1 MINFEEQASDRIR
14 KSFVGSE
21 AELSIDT
28 IKKGKKSP
36 IGTIA
41 NRKNGRFKKVSE
53 GRGAAKDWEYI
64 GPLDG
69 STSTGTPE
77 QQESIDS
84 KRATVVRQLMDP
96 SLSSSSRAAALIQ
109 LGVRDPET
117 IVGMT
122 GADLS
127 DVMKELASNPNP
139 EHAEVTQVIEHTL
152 EKEGIE
158 RPTVT
163 VDDLW
168 DTYESFLGTIITG
181 EQRSLL
187 AYGSGGIGKTYTM
200 KKMMKQHVINE
211 EGEVRYVGPDYE
223 PKDDERFMREHDPE
237 TNPSP
242 EEYDYVKIT
251 GSTSA
256 AGIYKSLYEHNGK
269 VIIFDD
275 CDSVFDSDEG
285 INVLKG
291 ALDTDAEAK
300 VSWNKEKNLKLGDTI
315 VPKTF
320 AFNGSVIFI
329 TNIPKEKMQTP
340 KLQPIAESRATQID
354 MTMTSAETMER
365 LDKILYAIEFYS
377 SKGKE
382 LFVSKE
388 DRKSA
393 YDFIDKYKELMSIG
407 QLNTRTLSKLALIKK
422 KADLTNKD
430 FMKQGAIALGI
441 AQR

>member
-1 MINFEEQASDRIR
+1 MINFEEQTSARIR
-14 KSFVGSE
+14 SSYIE
-21 AELSIDT
+21 
-28 IKKGKKSP
+28 KGKKSP

-41 NRKNGRFKKVSE
+41 IRKNGKFKKISE
-53 GRGAAKDWEYI
+53 GRGAAKDWQYV
-64 GPLDG
+64 GPADG
-69 STSTGTPE
+69 SDSIGTPE
-77 QQESIDS
+77 EQGALDG
-84 KRATVVRQLMDP
+84 KRAAVVKQLMDP
-96 SLSSSSRAAALIQ
+96 SLPSSSRAAALIQ

-127 DVMKELASNPNP
+127 DVMTSLASDPTP
-139 EHAEVTQVIEHTL
+139 EHTEVTNVIEHTL
-152 EKEGIE
+152 EKEGIA

-200 KKMMKQHVINE
+200 KKMMQQHVINE
-211 EGEVRYVGPDYE
+211 EGEIRYVGPDYE
-223 PKDDERFMREHDPE
+223 PEDDERFMRDHDPE

-242 EEYDYVKIT
+242 DEYDYVKIT

-256 AGIYKSLYEHNGK
+256 AGIYKALYEHNGK

-300 VSWNKEKNLKLGDTI
+300 VSWNKERELKLGDRK

-354 MTMTSAETMER
+354 MTMTTAETMER
-365 LDKILYAIEFYS
+365 LDQILYHIDFYT
-377 SKGKE
+377 SKGSE
-382 LFVSKE
+382 ISVSRE
-388 DRKSA
+388 DRKVA
-393 YDFIDKYKELMSIG
+393 YDFIDKYKDLMSIG

-422 KADLTNKD
+422 KTDLTGKD